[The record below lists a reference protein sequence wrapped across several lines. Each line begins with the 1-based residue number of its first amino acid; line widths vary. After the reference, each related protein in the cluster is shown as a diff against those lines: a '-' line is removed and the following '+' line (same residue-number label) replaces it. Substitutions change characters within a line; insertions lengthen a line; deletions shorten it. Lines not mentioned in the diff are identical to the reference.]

1 MVQKLDLSDITSH
14 GDLYNP
20 HFNLSLS
27 LSLSLTHTHTHTQTH
42 THTRHLSK
50 SIAMLEIQLIHY
62 LVRQVRVYG
71 GVAHLEAVQIPLMP
85 EIMVGARWL
94 TEVR

>member
-1 MVQKLDLSDITSH
+1 MVQKLNLSDITSH

-27 LSLSLTHTHTHTQTH
+27 LTHTHTQ

-50 SIAMLEIQLIHY
+50 SITMLELHLIRY
-62 LVRQVRVYG
+62 LVRQVCVYG
-71 GVAHLEAVQIPLMP
+71 GVAHLEAVQIPLVP
-85 EIMVGARWL
+85 VIMVGALRL
-94 TEVR
+94 AEVR

>member
-27 LSLSLTHTHTHTQTH
+27 LSHTHTHTC
-42 THTRHLSK
+42 HLSK
-50 SIAMLEIQLIHY
+50 SIAMLELQLIRY
-62 LVRQVRVYG
+62 LIQQVRIYG
-71 GVAHLEAVQIPLMP
+71 GVAHLEAVQIPLVP
-85 EIMVGARWL
+85 VIMVGARRL
-94 TEVR
+94 AEVR

>member
-27 LSLSLTHTHTHTQTH
+27 LSLKHTH

-50 SIAMLEIQLIHY
+50 SIAMLELQLIRY
-62 LVRQVRVYG
+62 LIQQVRVYG
-71 GVAHLEAVQIPLMP
+71 GVAHLEAIQIPLMP
-85 EIMVGARWL
+85 VIMVGTRRL
-94 TEVR
+94 EEVR

>member
-27 LSLSLTHTHTHTQTH
+27 LSH

-50 SIAMLEIQLIHY
+50 SIAMLELQLIHY
-62 LVRQVRVYG
+62 LIRQVRVYG
-71 GVAHLEAVQIPLMP
+71 GVAHLEAVQIPLVP
-85 EIMVGARWL
+85 LIMVGVRRLA
-94 TEVR
+94 EVR